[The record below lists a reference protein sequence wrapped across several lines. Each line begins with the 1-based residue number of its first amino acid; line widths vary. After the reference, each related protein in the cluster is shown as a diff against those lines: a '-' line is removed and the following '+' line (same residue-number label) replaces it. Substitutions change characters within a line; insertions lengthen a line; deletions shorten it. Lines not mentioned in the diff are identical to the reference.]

1 MVIELAAAWPRSL
14 KYSGFINRRN
24 KKATDGDSVSEAS
37 QWCRNTVS

>member
-24 KKATDGDSVSEAS
+24 EKGHRWWFSVWSF
-37 QWCRNTVS
+37 TVV